1 MAPRSITVTAL
12 GGSVSR
18 DPGARAPLSGRSQR
32 INGSVST
39 TDGAGPIP
47 SRRCPSSN
55 PVIPDD
61 RRAPSSRAPRPDRG
75 GRSRHDRQ
83 LLWRAPRRRKFPAA
97 CAFVAV
103 RGATAPRDTMTT
115 DLDSLIANLS
125 APDRDRLKGAFA
137 ADPELATGL
146 ETMLADLPAS
156 TQETL
161 VRSLAVRLEQAP
173 LGGGALIPA
182 LADVIQAA
190 LERPERDDT

>member
-1 MAPRSITVTAL
+1 
-12 GGSVSR
+12 
-18 DPGARAPLSGRSQR
+18 
-32 INGSVST
+32 
-39 TDGAGPIP
+39 
-47 SRRCPSSN
+47 
-55 PVIPDD
+55 VIPDD
-61 RRAPSSRAPRPDRG
+61 RRAPSSRAPVRTAG
-75 GRSRHDRQ
+75 GPSRHDRQ
-83 LLWRAPRRRKFPAA
+83 LLWRALRRRRFLAA
-97 CAFVAV
+97 CPFVAV
-103 RGATAPRDTMTT
+103 RAAAAPRDTMTT

-190 LERPERDDT
+190 LERPESDDT